1 MPSEKRR
8 VSNPEVSGP
17 TGNASIT
24 IWPQGG
30 YVGVICAYSAS
41 TGEELTVRSSK
52 YSTPPMEIGDPVEVI
67 YRSDNPKRSMLA
79 FEVKSRV
86 GFDVAL
92 PSVMGALWAGADAGL
107 FLTV

>member
-1 MPSEKRR
+1 MS
-8 VSNPEVSGP
+8 
-17 TGNASIT
+17 
-24 IWPQGG
+24 
-30 YVGVICAYSAS
+30 VICAYSAS

-52 YSTPPMEIGDPVEVI
+52 YSTPLPVEIGDPVEVI
-67 YRSDNPKRSMLA
+67 YRSDNPKRSVLA

-92 PSVMGALWAGADAGL
+92 SSVMGALWAGAVAGL